1 MVTAQGRYYLY
12 IGTGYKVQLQGHF
25 TCTSEYV
32 IYALTCPCGYIYIG
46 ETTQMVKSRMSQ
58 LKYSIN
64 LGNDRLLVS
73 EHFIDMGHNSDQLK
87 FIVLEG
93 IPPLKYGGDREQK
106 LKQRE
111 VWWRHKLNTQWSEQR
126 LLTNNIFFY
135 N

>member
-1 MVTAQGRYYLY
+1 MGMYPCIGCTQCPNVIRGRDF
-12 IGTGYKVQLQGHF
+12 IHPGTGHF
-25 TCTSEYV
+25 TCTSKYV

-46 ETTQMVKSRMSQ
+46 ETTQMVKSRISQ
-58 LKYSIN
+58 HKSSIN

-73 EHFIDMGHNSDQLK
+73 KHFNDMGHNADQFK

-111 VWWRHKLNTQWSEQR
+111 EW
-126 LLTNNIFFY
+126 
-135 N
+135 